1 MDITLGYRGN
11 LYLKPG
17 YRIFRSNTMQD
28 TLNRGNFD
36 LNQDTGYSGYLDLS
50 PVLSSLLHDKTVY
63 KNLAMLLLLK
73 LSDS

>member
-28 TLNRGNFD
+28 TLYRGNFD
-36 LNQDTGYSGYLDLS
+36 LNQDTGYRIQDTGYRIQD
-50 PVLSSLLHDKTVY
+50 TV
-63 KNLAMLLLLK
+63 
-73 LSDS
+73 DI

>member
-1 MDITLGYRGN
+1 
-11 LYLKPG
+11 
-17 YRIFRSNTMQD
+17 MQD
-28 TLNRGNFD
+28 TLYRGNFD